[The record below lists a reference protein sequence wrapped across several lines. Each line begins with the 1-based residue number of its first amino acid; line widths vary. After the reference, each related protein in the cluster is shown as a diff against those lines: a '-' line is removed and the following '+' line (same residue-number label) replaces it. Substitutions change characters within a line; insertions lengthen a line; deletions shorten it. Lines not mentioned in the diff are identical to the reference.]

1 MNEKQKTRRLTRDRV
16 RSASFIFAELI
27 GACAIT
33 IGVALVSVP
42 AAFIVGGVLLIIGS
56 EFAA

>member
-1 MNEKQKTRRLTRDRV
+1 MNEKQKTRRVTLDRV
-16 RSASFIFAELI
+16 RSVALILTEVI

-33 IGVALVSVP
+33 TGVALVSVP